1 MKTVPERLAD
11 LGALYRERNALYGD
25 NYKQFGHVMARL
37 FPGGVQLKTADDF
50 NRFAL
55 FMHVQHK
62 ISRYAQQFAGGG
74 HPDSLDDAAV
84 YAQMLQEIDAS
95 RTNEVA
101 AEKSEEFWNEVNF
114 SWPSKIVPTEL
125 RGG

>member
-1 MKTVPERLAD
+1 MTKTVPERLAD

-62 ISRYAQQFAGGG
+62 ISRYAQQFASGG

-84 YAQMLQEIDAS
+84 YAQMLQEIDCDP
-95 RTNEVA
+95 TPETCNEDN
-101 AEKSEEFWNEVNF
+101 SQM
-114 SWPSKIVPTEL
+114 TEL